1 MSSPAASVLALLP
14 SRYSSHAHLRLC
26 TFLFRENQE
35 DDTARRPRVVTPT
48 RRFPRHLIPLLSH
61 PHLARS
67 RPTGVWRDHDCRRAS
82 GSCWRGFNGFPR
94 HGDKGKYLD
103 SPLEDPWCRD
113 TAVVEHPETVAE
125 RIMTYARVVGRDRVM
140 AGADCGSPGRA
151 IPAPAPDHH
160 VGEVRGA
167 RAGRAARL
175 RAIVAMIEQDRDNRG
190 ARRVWIT
197 AASGSSRVPPRRS
210 PSSCPP

>member
-67 RPTGVWRDHDCRRAS
+67 RPTGVCRDHDCRRAS
-82 GSCWRGFNGFPR
+82 GSCWSGFNGFPR

-140 AGADCGSPGRA
+140 AGADCGSPRARHSSASTRPSCGR
-151 IPAPAPDHH
+151 
-160 VGEVRGA
+160 
-167 RAGRAARL
+167 
-175 RAIVAMIEQDRDNRG
+175 
-190 ARRVWIT
+190 
-197 AASGSSRVPPRRS
+197 SSRRSRRARGSPPRDCGDDRTGSRQPRS
-210 PSSCPP
+210 PEGLDHRCFWLLSRPAS